1 MGIKIKSL
9 LVIIN
14 CLMMNKKWLKATQP
28 IISNQSIEEDKKN
41 QNNCEEIVLIV
52 KKKIINIR
60 FLNRKLINNVLKCQ
74 LILNGKRKWRR
85 YWKI

>member
-1 MGIKIKSL
+1 
-9 LVIIN
+9 
-14 CLMMNKKWLKATQP
+14 MMNKKWLKATQP

-74 LILNGKRKWRR
+74 LILNGKRK
-85 YWKI
+85 